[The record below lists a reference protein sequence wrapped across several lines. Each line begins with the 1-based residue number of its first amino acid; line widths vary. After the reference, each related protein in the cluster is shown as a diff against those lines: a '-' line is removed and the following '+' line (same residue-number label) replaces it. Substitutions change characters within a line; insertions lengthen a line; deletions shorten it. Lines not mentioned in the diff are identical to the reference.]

1 MRMAVL
7 AVCLAASLPALA
19 DMPPPGASTC
29 SGCHGGGGMVSITGR
44 DPVEMT
50 EMLAAFRSGAR
61 PSTLMGRLVKG
72 FSPAELDAIARYLA
86 VQK

>member
-1 MRMAVL
+1 
-7 AVCLAASLPALA
+7 
-19 DMPPPGASTC
+19 
-29 SGCHGGGGMVSITGR
+29 MVSFTGR